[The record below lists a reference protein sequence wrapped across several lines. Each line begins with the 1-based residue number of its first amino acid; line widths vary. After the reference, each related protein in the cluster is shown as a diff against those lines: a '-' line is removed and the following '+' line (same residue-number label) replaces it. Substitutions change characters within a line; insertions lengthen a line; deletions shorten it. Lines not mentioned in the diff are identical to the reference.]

1 MEMARD
7 GLGTYTRAGRATL
20 TPLVRGLHT
29 PYRSRAGRSVR
40 PAWRAV
46 QLAWTRPRAPRP
58 PAAALLARA
67 NESGIPRRMGRRG
80 CMRGYPFPSTPA
92 AERAHVLPRG
102 FTRRRRNTD
111 RTGGGWRVYVVL
123 GGFGVCRAGD
133 LRVGGAGGAVPVA
146 DRVSRAL
153 TFRIKRAYVQCAVCR
168 WHVARMMISTVAR
181 SGPAGG
187 RDVRGLAVDR
197 HLVSA
202 DRSLGSVGRV
212 SGTCIGACGHRR
224 MRRFVGA
231 ELTRERERERE
242 R

>member
-1 MEMARD
+1 MARD
-7 GLGTYTRAGRATL
+7 GLGTYTRAGRATHPARTWPPYPISVARRPQRTAGMARGTASMDPAPSPPTTCCCL
-20 TPLVRGLHT
+20 SSRVRMNPEPLVAW
-29 PYRSRAGRSVR
+29 AG
-40 PAWRAV
+40 AGAC
-46 QLAWTRPRAPRP
+46 
-58 PAAALLARA
+58 
-67 NESGIPRRMGRRG
+67 G
-80 CMRGYPFPSTPA
+80 GYPFPSSPA

-133 LRVGGAGGAVPVA
+133 LRVGGGGGGSPAGGAVAVA

-212 SGTCIGACGHRR
+212 SGTCIGACG
-224 MRRFVGA
+224 VLSG
-231 ELTRERERERE
+231 LS
-242 R
+242 

>member
-1 MEMARD
+1 MDRWRWPEMGWAR
-7 GLGTYTRAGRATL
+7 THAPAGRL

-133 LRVGGAGGAVPVA
+133 LRVGGGGGVP
-146 DRVSRAL
+146 RGR
-153 TFRIKRAYVQCAVCR
+153 RGGRG
-168 WHVARMMISTVAR
+168 R
-181 SGPAGG
+181 SGKPGV
-187 RDVRGLAVDR
+187 DVPN
-197 HLVSA
+197 
-202 DRSLGSVGRV
+202 
-212 SGTCIGACGHRR
+212 
-224 MRRFVGA
+224 
-231 ELTRERERERE
+231 
-242 R
+242 